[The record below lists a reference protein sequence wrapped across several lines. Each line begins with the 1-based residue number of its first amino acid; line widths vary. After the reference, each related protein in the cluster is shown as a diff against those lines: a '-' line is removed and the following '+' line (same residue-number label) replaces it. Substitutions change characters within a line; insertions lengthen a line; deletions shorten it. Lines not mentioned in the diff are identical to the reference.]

1 MAQVGQ
7 NADTLTRVFD
17 NEGDSFGA
25 IVRRGDCVDDNI
37 LKRDRAASSKEPNF
51 VHLCGFEIP
60 LRCGQRSTFKV
71 NRKIELS
78 LKHAHPFGVI
88 AVIVRDHQGIDFGDI
103 AACLASRS

>member
-25 IVRRGDCVDDNI
+25 IVRRGDCVDGNI

-51 VHLCGFEIP
+51 VP
-60 LRCGQRSTFKV
+60 YRSCTYTAKSRYE
-71 NRKIELS
+71 NRQTGDETVCKS
-78 LKHAHPFGVI
+78 SKDG
-88 AVIVRDHQGIDFGDI
+88 RDRD
-103 AACLASRS
+103 

>member
-25 IVRRGDCVDDNI
+25 IVRRGDCVDGNI

-51 VHLCGFEIP
+51 VHLSGFEIP
-60 LRCGQRSTFKV
+60 LRCGQRSTFMV

-88 AVIVRDHQGIDFGDI
+88 AVIVRDQQGIDFGDI